1 MASDH
6 YCLRAPAAEIRLLDL
21 LEATPSGT
29 LAGRLRRVA
38 IDAAPSFISVS
49 HVWGREKTT
58 QPMHIESGCGNK
70 TLLISQNLESF
81 LIGLLSHD
89 STTLPQLWENGI
101 RLPMWID
108 MACINQTDVSEKAAQ
123 IPLMRQIYSR
133 ANLVVIWIHE
143 YDSYLRYAFQYFR
156 RVLEDNRTSF
166 DPVGWDAVKRFLSS
180 EWFHRRWVIQE
191 AVLPP
196 SAMFLCGPHCLTM
209 DDLFRS
215 VDLITGT
222 LMARSK
228 ELKLRKYATTGIL
241 RPLLALRKLHESLR
255 KQHRPGL
262 LWLLENLRSTQ
273 ATLAHDQVYG
283 LLGLCNSEEA
293 SLIPIRYDW
302 KPEDLYKSCAIT
314 HVQLHQDIE
323 FLALCTPAQRNVSH
337 PGSSANELSL
347 MVSGPTWVPNWQSRS
362 LRRCLGPHG
371 FEYDIQY
378 FHAQGAI
385 KTAISID
392 GDELAVTGVQLDR
405 IQVLGNFCRPDRG
418 SELSDPNSELLQ
430 QYFDFWMTLETDSTP
445 YRDRMDKAEAF
456 TRTLSL
462 LGVYLN
468 PIPLPEDVPSMF
480 YRWCYGSTLGSQL
493 EKCGFPPHLEA
504 PIEGEKELIRLK
516 RLLSW
521 QPFITQKGYI
531 GLARE
536 QCSEGDEIWAIG
548 GCSVPIL
555 LSQRDTQQSKREVRG
570 EVFLDG
576 FMFGETLNGP
586 MNTLHGEKV
595 ILV

>member
-89 STTLPQLWENGI
+89 STTLPQLWENGT

-108 MACINQTDVSEKAAQ
+108 MACINQTD
-123 IPLMRQIYSR
+123 
-133 ANLVVIWIHE
+133 
-143 YDSYLRYAFQYFR
+143 YFR

-228 ELKLRKYATTGIL
+228 ELKLRKYATTG
-241 RPLLALRKLHESLR
+241 
-255 KQHRPGL
+255 L

-293 SLIPIRYDW
+293 SPIPIR
-302 KPEDLYKSCAIT
+302 
-314 HVQLHQDIE
+314 
-323 FLALCTPAQRNVSH
+323 
-337 PGSSANELSL
+337 SANEAPL

-378 FHAQGAI
+378 FHAQGGI

-430 QYFDFWMTLETDSTP
+430 QYFDFWMTLETDGTP
-445 YRDRMDKAEAF
+445 YRDRMDRAEAF
-456 TRTLSL
+456 ARTLSL

-493 EKCGFPPHLEA
+493 EKCGFPPRLEA

-548 GCSVPIL
+548 GVQCS
-555 LSQRDTQQSKREVRG
+555 DTSFPERHAAIKA
-570 EVFLDG
+570 
-576 FMFGETLNGP
+576 
-586 MNTLHGEKV
+586 
-595 ILV
+595 